1 MRQMTDRPVHY
12 EVFSRRNVKAS
23 WGLEMATESR
33 EQALAN
39 AEELL
44 ASGRAAVRVS
54 KETFDPET
62 GEFRSHRLMEKG
74 VVAPEKKPH
83 VIRETDA
90 VCASPSDLYTAPA
103 REKIARLLEDWLRR
117 MDATPFELL
126 HSPHLAEK
134 LDASGNDLLH
144 VAQKLSVPESQDTGV
159 PLHELIRRWQAL
171 FERACQRVIQDGRKN
186 LFPDLTSD
194 SLTAIVDRLS
204 GQPDRAYLL
213 GGALARRLKEA
224 KGPAAKLSALL
235 ELAQILAQILAQGEA
250 EAANR
255 RAWAMQTLE
264 MPIVEIFSGRGGLA
278 DLTGAELDLGRSLAL
293 LTQLAAGREV
303 ELIAQRDA
311 RVARLMPPL
320 EGPLAGYNRLIQNG
334 WLPHL
339 AYTIS
344 RRCIAELKGPRRLC
358 PGDALAEIE
367 TLRALALCM
376 TAAGKDD
383 GQRDDIKDA
392 FVERSKKLTTAD
404 FVTALMEDAADAG
417 DEVERLVWL
426 CENMAGAANKRQAA
440 RWLLTFV
447 GQMKFE
453 RFMRDAQQPPLHRLQ
468 TLAKLGQRVRAAQLV
483 DKDGDDICQRLGQIG
498 ALIAQDGRLIA
509 HVLRSSASPV
519 QKLVMLMGFASG
531 QSAPLGPLS
540 DEARHEAIKLLR
552 EPALRQAL
560 TGQPQIMAS
569 LRPMM
574 QAAGLAA

>member
-1 MRQMTDRPVHY
+1 MTDRPVHY

-44 ASGRAAVRVS
+44 TSGRAAVRVS

-74 VVAPEKKPH
+74 VVTPEKKPH

-90 VCASPSDLYTAPA
+90 VCASPSDLYTQPA

-171 FERACQRVIQDGRKN
+171 FDRACARIIQDGRKN
-186 LFPDLTSD
+186 LFPDLTPEGFV
-194 SLTAIVDRLS
+194 AAVDRLRDH
-204 GQPDRAYLL
+204 PERAYVL

-224 KGPAAKLSALL
+224 KGPAAKLAALL
-235 ELAQILAQILAQGEA
+235 DLADRLSGVVAD
-250 EAANR
+250 
-255 RAWAMQTLE
+255 RAWAMQVIE
-264 MPIVEIFSGRGGLA
+264 MPVVEIFSGRGSLA

-293 LTQLAAGREV
+293 LTQLAAAREV
-303 ELIAQRDA
+303 ALIAQHDA

-320 EGPLAGYNRLIQNG
+320 DGALAGYSRLVQDG
-334 WLPHL
+334 HMPQL
-339 AYTIS
+339 AYIVS
-344 RRCIAELKGPRRLC
+344 RRCVTELKGPRRLC
-358 PGDALAEIE
+358 PGDAMAEIE

-376 TAAGKDD
+376 TAAGKDE

-392 FVERSKKLTTAD
+392 FTERSKKLATAD
-404 FVTALMEDAADAG
+404 FVTALMEDADDVG
-417 DEVERLVWL
+417 EEVERLIWL

-447 GQMKFE
+447 GQTKFE
-453 RFMRDAQQPPLHRLQ
+453 RFLRESHQPPVQRLQ
-468 TLAKLGQRVRAAQLV
+468 HLAKLQTRVRAAQLV
-483 DKDGDDICQRLGQIG
+483 DKDGDDICAKLGQIG

-509 HVLRSSASPV
+509 HVLRSPATPV
-519 QKLVMLMGFASG
+519 QKLMLLMGFAAG
-531 QSAPLGPLS
+531 QTAPLGPLS
-540 DEARHEAIKLLR
+540 DEAREMAMKLLR
-552 EPALRQAL
+552 EPSVRQAL
-560 TGQPQIMAS
+560 MGQPQILAS

>member
-1 MRQMTDRPVHY
+1 MTDRPVHY

-33 EQALAN
+33 EQALAA
-39 AEELL
+39 AEDLL
-44 ASGRAAVRVS
+44 ADGRAAVRVS

-83 VIRETDA
+83 IIRETDA
-90 VCASPSDLYTAPA
+90 VCASPSDLYTQPA

-171 FERACQRVIQDGRKN
+171 FDRACARVIQDGQKN
-186 LFPDLTSD
+186 LFPDLTPD
-194 SLTAIVDRLS
+194 GFVATVDRLRDH
-204 GQPDRAYLL
+204 PERAYVL
-213 GGALARRLKEA
+213 GGALARRLKDA
-224 KGPAAKLSALL
+224 KGPAAKLAALL
-235 ELAQILAQILAQGEA
+235 DLAEKLSGVVAD
-250 EAANR
+250 
-255 RAWAMQTLE
+255 RAWAMQVIE
-264 MPIVEIFSGRGGLA
+264 MPVVEIFSGRGSLA

-293 LTQLAAGREV
+293 LTQLAAAREV
-303 ELIAQRDA
+303 ALIAQHDA
-311 RVARLMPPL
+311 RVARMMPPL
-320 EGPLAGYNRLIQNG
+320 DGALAGYSRLIQDG
-334 WLPHL
+334 HMPQLD
-339 AYTIS
+339 YIVS
-344 RRCIAELKGPRRLC
+344 RRCVTELKGPRRLC
-358 PGDALAEIE
+358 PGDAMAEIE

-376 TAAGKDD
+376 TAAGKDE

-392 FVERSKKLTTAD
+392 FTERSKKLATAD
-404 FVTALMEDAADAG
+404 FVTALMEDADDAG
-417 DEVERLVWL
+417 EEVERLIWL

-447 GQMKFE
+447 GQTKFE
-453 RFMRDAQQPPLHRLQ
+453 RFLRESHLPPVQRLQ
-468 TLAKLGQRVRAAQLV
+468 HLGKLQTRVRAAQLV
-483 DKDGDDICQRLGQIG
+483 DKDGDDICARLGQIG
-498 ALIAQDGRLIA
+498 ALIAQDSKLIA
-509 HVLRSSASPV
+509 HVLRSPATPV
-519 QKLVMLMGFASG
+519 QKLVMLMGFAAG
-531 QSAPLGPLS
+531 QTAPQGPFA
-540 DEARHEAIKLLR
+540 DEARETAMKLLR
-552 EPALRQAL
+552 ESSVRQAL
-560 TGQPQIMAS
+560 MGQPQILAS

>member
-33 EQALAN
+33 EQALAA
-39 AEELL
+39 AEDLL
-44 ASGRAAVRVS
+44 ADGRAAVRVS

-83 VIRETDA
+83 IIRETDA
-90 VCASPSDLYTAPA
+90 VCASPSDLYTQPA

-171 FERACQRVIQDGRKN
+171 FDRACARVIQDGQKN
-186 LFPDLTSD
+186 LFPDLTPD
-194 SLTAIVDRLS
+194 GFVATVDRLRDH
-204 GQPDRAYLL
+204 PERAYVL

-224 KGPAAKLSALL
+224 KGPAAKLAALL
-235 ELAQILAQILAQGEA
+235 DLAEKLSGVVAD
-250 EAANR
+250 
-255 RAWAMQTLE
+255 RAWAMQVIE
-264 MPIVEIFSGRGGLA
+264 MPVVEIFSGRGSLA

-293 LTQLAAGREV
+293 LTQLAAAREV
-303 ELIAQRDA
+303 ALIAQHDA
-311 RVARLMPPL
+311 RVARMMPPL
-320 EGPLAGYNRLIQNG
+320 DGALAGYSRLIQDG
-334 WLPHL
+334 HMPQLD
-339 AYTIS
+339 YIVS
-344 RRCIAELKGPRRLC
+344 RRCVTELKGPRRLC
-358 PGDALAEIE
+358 PGDAMAEIE

-376 TAAGKDD
+376 TAAGKDE

-392 FVERSKKLTTAD
+392 FTERSKKLATAD
-404 FVTALMEDAADAG
+404 FVTALMEDADDAG
-417 DEVERLVWL
+417 EEVERLIWL

-447 GQMKFE
+447 GQTKFE
-453 RFMRDAQQPPLHRLQ
+453 RFLRESHLPPVQRLQ
-468 TLAKLGQRVRAAQLV
+468 HLGKLQTRVRAAQLV
-483 DKDGDDICQRLGQIG
+483 DKDGDDICARLGQIG
-498 ALIAQDGRLIA
+498 ALIAQDSKLIA
-509 HVLRSSASPV
+509 HVLRSPATPV
-519 QKLVMLMGFASG
+519 QKLVMLMGFAAG
-531 QSAPLGPLS
+531 QTAPQGPFA
-540 DEARHEAIKLLR
+540 DEARETAMKLLR
-552 EPALRQAL
+552 ESSVRQAL
-560 TGQPQIMAS
+560 MGQPQILAS

>member
-33 EQALAN
+33 EQALAA

-54 KETFDPET
+54 KETFDSET

-83 VIRETDA
+83 IIRETDA
-90 VCASPSDLYTAPA
+90 VCASPSDLYTQPA

-171 FERACQRVIQDGRKN
+171 FDRACARVIQDGRKN
-186 LFPDLTSD
+186 LFPDLMPDGFVAT
-194 SLTAIVDRLS
+194 VDRLRDH
-204 GQPDRAYLL
+204 PERAYVL

-224 KGPAAKLSALL
+224 KGPAAKLAALL
-235 ELAQILAQILAQGEA
+235 DLAERLSGVVAD
-250 EAANR
+250 
-255 RAWAMQTLE
+255 RAWAMQVIE
-264 MPIVEIFSGRGGLA
+264 MPVVEIFSGRGSLA

-293 LTQLAAGREV
+293 LTQLAAAREV
-303 ELIAQRDA
+303 ALIAQHDA

-320 EGPLAGYNRLIQNG
+320 DGALAGYSRLIQDG
-334 WLPHL
+334 HMPQL
-339 AYTIS
+339 AYIVS
-344 RRCIAELKGPRRLC
+344 RRCVTELKGPRRLC
-358 PGDALAEIE
+358 PGDAMAEIE

-376 TAAGKDD
+376 TAAGKDE

-392 FVERSKKLTTAD
+392 FTERSKKLATAD
-404 FVTALMEDAADAG
+404 FVTALMEDADDASE
-417 DEVERLVWL
+417 EVERLIWL

-447 GQMKFE
+447 GQTKFE
-453 RFMRDAQQPPLHRLQ
+453 RFFRESHQPPVQRLQ
-468 TLAKLGQRVRAAQLV
+468 HLTKLQTRVRAAQLV
-483 DKDGDDICQRLGQIG
+483 DKDGDDTCAKLGQIG
-498 ALIAQDGRLIA
+498 ALIAQDSKLIA
-509 HVLRSSASPV
+509 HVLRSPATPV
-519 QKLVMLMGFASG
+519 QKLMLLMGFAAG
-531 QSAPLGPLS
+531 QTAPQGPFA
-540 DEARHEAIKLLR
+540 DEARETAMKLLR
-552 EPALRQAL
+552 EPSVRQAL
-560 TGQPQIMAS
+560 MGQPQILAS